1 MKAEGLKM
9 KINKWQ
15 IYIAFICLVLGLS
28 IAVQFKVQRR
38 IEGSLYNPRVE
49 DLTTALKDSEK
60 QRENLE
66 NQVSSMRE
74 KLQQYEKMMAEDEG
88 STKLLKNELQEA
100 RLASGAVAVEGPGII
115 VVLEDSNEV
124 IQPGEDPNAF
134 LIHDSDILKVV
145 NELKAGG
152 AEAISVNDQ
161 RIIAM
166 SEVRCAGPTI
176 LVNKTRLVPPYEIR
190 AIGDPQIMETSLRMP
205 GGIIETLEYWG
216 IRITIKKNEKITIPA
231 YKGGFQFQYAKEVK
245 EGEE

>member
-1 MKAEGLKM
+1 M

-231 YKGGFQFQYAKEVK
+231 YKGGFQFQYAKEAK